1 MTSRFLVSFI
11 LIAGAAAAFASTPSA
26 QSTPGQ
32 PPAGP
37 GRDALF
43 KMCGNCHSAESSLS
57 QFKTH
62 DEWVKTL
69 DEMAN
74 NGAQGTD
81 EEWTQI
87 QAYLDKNY
95 SLIFINKATAKELES
110 TLDVAAALAEAI
122 VKRRAEKGNYTS
134 IDDIKR
140 VPGID
145 AAGIDARKDR
155 FVFVTSEGHD
165 DAQNQRLGNSPGVSR
180 RDSDRRGRL
189 ADTQR

>member
-1 MTSRFLVSFI
+1 MTSRSLISFTI
-11 LIAGAAAAFASTPSA
+11 IASAAASLASTPSA
-26 QSTPGQ
+26 QSTAGQ

-37 GRDALF
+37 GRDALI
-43 KMCGNCHSAESSLS
+43 KICSDCHSAESALS
-57 QFKTH
+57 QLKTH

-69 DEMAN
+69 DEMAH
-74 NGAQGTD
+74 NGAQGSD
-81 EEWTQI
+81 EEWSQI
-87 QAYLDKNY
+87 QAYLDKHY
-95 SLIFINKATAKELES
+95 SYIFINKATAKELES
-110 TLDVAAALAEAI
+110 TLDVAPALAEAI

>member
-1 MTSRFLVSFI
+1 MASRSLISFI
-11 LIAGAAAAFASTPSA
+11 VITIAAAVLASTPFA
-26 QSTPGQ
+26 QSTAGQ

-43 KMCGNCHSAESSLS
+43 KMCSDCHSAESALS

-62 DEWVKTL
+62 DEWIKTL

-81 EEWTQI
+81 EEWSQI
-87 QAYLDKNY
+87 QAYLDKHY

-110 TLDVAAALAEAI
+110 TLDVAPAVAEAI
-122 VKRRAEKGNYTS
+122 VKRRTEKGHYTS

-145 AAGIDARKDR
+145 PAGIDARKDR
-155 FVFVTSEGHD
+155 FVFVISEGHD
-165 DAQNQRLGNSPGVSR
+165 YAQ
-180 RDSDRRGRL
+180 
-189 ADTQR
+189 

>member
-1 MTSRFLVSFI
+1 MTAGSLFSLMVIANVAAVLVS
-11 LIAGAAAAFASTPSA
+11 TPAA
-26 QSTPGQ
+26 QSTAGQ

-37 GRDALF
+37 GRDALL
-43 KMCGNCHSAESSLS
+43 KICSDCHSAESALS

-62 DEWVKTL
+62 EEWIKTL

-81 EEWTQI
+81 EEWNQI

-95 SLIFINKATAKELES
+95 SLIVINKATAKELES
-110 TLDVAAALAEAI
+110 TLDVAPAVAEAI
-122 VKRRAEKGNYTS
+122 VKRRAEKGSYTS

-145 AAGIDARKDR
+145 PAGIDARKDR
-155 FVFVTSEGHD
+155 FVFATSEGHHY
-165 DAQNQRLGNSPGVSR
+165 AQNQRLGGSRGVSR